1 MDSSAFVKMIRVTFI
16 INGLLKSTLRVQQ
29 CILDIKPEGMEVS
42 VLLTKSS
49 MEAIDLAEEAIKGG
63 SNFIISV
70 GGDGMVNEVVNGYMR
85 SPEQLRNNVALGVY
99 SAGKG
104 NDYIKS
110 LGTNGEL
117 EELFNLIKGFKTRT
131 VDVGLVTCV
140 GVDGN
145 ESQRYF
151 NNITDVGLGG
161 YIIKNVDLSGVFI
174 NGFFTSASDL
184 SGSSF

>member
-1 MDSSAFVKMIRVTFI
+1 M
-16 INGLLKSTLRVQQ
+16 
-29 CILDIKPEGMEVS
+29 
-42 VLLTKSS
+42 LTKSS

-131 VDVGLVTCV
+131 VDV
-140 GVDGN
+140 
-145 ESQRYF
+145 
-151 NNITDVGLGG
+151 
-161 YIIKNVDLSGVFI
+161 
-174 NGFFTSASDL
+174 
-184 SGSSF
+184 